1 MKDQNEKYYKVG
13 KISTTILMSLIEDIL
28 DLAKL
33 EAGTFSL
40 NEEPFLIGKLI
51 EDIDFIFGFQ

>member
-1 MKDQNEKYYKVG
+1 
-13 KISTTILMSLIEDIL
+13 MSLIEDIL

-40 NEEPFLIGKLI
+40 NEESFKIGKLI
-51 EDIDFIFGFQ
+51 EDIDYIFGFQ

>member
-1 MKDQNEKYYKVG
+1 
-13 KISTTILMSLIEDIL
+13 MSLIEDIL

-40 NEEPFLIGKLI
+40 NEEPFKIGKLI